1 MTARRDHVR
10 RLVFSLQ
17 PHAGRWEAEASAL
30 YGAAGGRPCGVDVPE
45 RERAERHCVTVS
57 CCGTRDLI
65 RRRASWGSAVYTW
78 RRAGSGLYYR
88 CGSEDTRTGL
98 NVLPRCMCFWSVCL
112 SAAA

>member
-1 MTARRDHVR
+1 M
-10 RLVFSLQ
+10 
-17 PHAGRWEAEASAL
+17 
-30 YGAAGGRPCGVDVPE
+30 DVPE

-57 CCGTRDLI
+57 CCETRDLI

-88 CGSEDTRTGL
+88 CDSEDTRTGL
-98 NVLPRCMCFWSVCL
+98 DVLPRCMCFWCVCV